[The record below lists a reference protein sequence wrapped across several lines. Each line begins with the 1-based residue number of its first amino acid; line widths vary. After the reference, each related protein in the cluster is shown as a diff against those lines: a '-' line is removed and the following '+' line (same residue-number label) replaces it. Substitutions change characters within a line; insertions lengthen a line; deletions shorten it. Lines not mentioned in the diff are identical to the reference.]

1 MVGRKKWSI
10 ATILIIIML
19 SSIGFADTGKLIN
32 NFNGLN
38 RDGIEVKFQEEEEVN
53 IDGETKDTYIV
64 EKDSK
69 HIEIPKEHILKTKKY
84 NSNYVVVDETTLL
97 DKPDESSKVIKVL
110 KVGETVTLTR
120 KIDDKWGIFVT
131 KDMNKGFG
139 ELKYFNGDSN
149 EEDFI
154 TCGISNISKVI
165 KYGGNKYFVLEN
177 GETIPIKDY
186 MDKKFIVLDED
197 GKEFSIPKEYI
208 KLNNGQVGTTRNIIS
223 RKTSNLNKVI
233 TDAHSKIGS
242 PYVYADMGNRG
253 YDCSGFTCSVYNNIP
268 NVEKLN
274 RSSKDQVRNG
284 IPVNRSELRP
294 GDLLFFNTSGKGI
307 SHVGIYIGDAMM
319 IHASSG
325 KNKVIITDINSKYYS
340 SRYVTARRIITK

>member
-1 MVGRKKWSI
+1 
-10 ATILIIIML
+10 ML
-19 SSIGFADTGKLIN
+19 SSIGFADTGKLLN

-38 RDGIEVKFQEEEEVN
+38 SDGIELKFQEEEMVPIN
-53 IDGETKDTYIV
+53 GETKDTYIV
-64 EKDSK
+64 EKDSNY
-69 HIEIPKEHILKTKKY
+69 INIPKEQILKTKNY
-84 NSNYVVVDETTLL
+84 NSNYVVVDKASLL
-97 DKPDESSKVIKVL
+97 DKPDESGKVIKAL
-110 KVGETVTLTR
+110 NVGETVRLTR
-120 KIDDKWGIFVT
+120 KVDDNWGIFVT
-131 KDMNKGFG
+131 EDMNKGFG
-139 ELKYFNGDSN
+139 ELKYFSGNSN

-165 KYGGNKYFVLEN
+165 KYDGNKYFVLEN

-186 MDKKFIVLDED
+186 VNKSFIALDED

-208 KLNNGQVGTTRNIIS
+208 KLNNGQGGATRSIIS

-233 TDAHSKIGS
+233 NDAHSKLGS
-242 PYVYADMGNRG
+242 PYVYGDMGERG

-268 NVEKLN
+268 DVEKLN
-274 RSSKDQVRNG
+274 RSSKDQVQNG

-294 GDLLFFNTSGKGI
+294 GDLLFFNTTGKGI
-307 SHVGIYIGDAMM
+307 SHVGIYIGDGMM

-325 KNKVIITDINSKYYS
+325 GKKVIITDINSNYYS